1 MNEKREAL
9 RIHEYEEPSI
19 VLSPLNKNDVIITS
33 APAAPKEE
41 NPYMGE
47 WDTEI

>member
-9 RIHEYEEPSI
+9 QAREYEEPSI
-19 VLSPLNKNDVIITS
+19 VLSPLNKIDVIRTS
-33 APAAPKEE
+33 SPEAPKED

>member
-1 MNEKREAL
+1 MNEKREAFKA
-9 RIHEYEEPSI
+9 REYEEPSI
-19 VLSPLNKNDVIITS
+19 VLSPLNKSDVILTS
-33 APAAPKEE
+33 APSAPKED